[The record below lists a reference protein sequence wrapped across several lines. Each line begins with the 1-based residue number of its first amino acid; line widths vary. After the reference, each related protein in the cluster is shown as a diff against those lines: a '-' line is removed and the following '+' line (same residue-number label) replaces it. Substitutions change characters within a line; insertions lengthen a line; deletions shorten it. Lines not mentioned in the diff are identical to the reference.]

1 MKKKLNYIVPSIGD
15 VLLVA
20 LFLAMSFSPKFVL
33 LGDADTGWHIRIGEF
48 ILDNFFIPDH
58 DIFSYVTPPL
68 PWTTAEW
75 LSEVIMAVL
84 HGAFGLNGVVIFFAF
99 LISLIYYLLFR
110 MIRRYKGNILI
121 DIFIILI
128 VIVSSMLHWLARPHI
143 ISAVLFLISY
153 YILDNFQDNNNKN
166 YLYLLPPIMLCWV
179 NLHGAFISG
188 FILIGI
194 YLISNS
200 IIFFISNGTKKEESK
215 KKTKILS
222 LIALLCILISFL
234 NPHGYN
240 IFVYPFKVLSNQY
253 LMDHIIEFLSP
264 NFHEFSV
271 IPFRYLLLLVITII
285 AITRNELKF
294 TELFLILLFTNM
306 ALYSARYILLFSV
319 VVAPILSRHCK
330 LLFKQLK
337 GKAINWLQKKSEE
350 IAAIDATSRG
360 YLWVIPLALIFPL
373 VFGGGL
379 DHRFDDKKKPVAAV
393 EFLKKEFLKGNMF
406 NEYAFGGYI
415 VYSAYPQYKVF
426 IHGKID
432 WRGEEKFK
440 EYYKIALFESGWE
453 DLIEKY
459 NINWIIFD
467 TDSALSRFLKE
478 RNDWR
483 IIYTDKVASIFVRNV
498 SDNFDIIKKY
508 CQPLSPAN

>member
-20 LFLAMSFSPKFVL
+20 LFLAMSFSPKFIL
-33 LGDADTGWHIRIGEF
+33 LGDVDTGWHIRIGEF

-68 PWTTAEW
+68 PWIVPEW

-84 HGAFGLNGVVIFFAF
+84 HRASGLNGVVIFFAF

-110 MIRRYKGNILI
+110 MIRQYQGNIII
-121 DIFIILI
+121 DVIIILF
-128 VIVSSMLHWLARPHI
+128 VIVSSMIHWLARPHI

-153 YILDNFQDNNNKN
+153 YILDNFQENNNKN

-179 NLHGAFISG
+179 NLHGAFVSG
-188 FILIGI
+188 FLLIGI
-194 YLISNS
+194 YLISGF
-200 IIFFISNGTKKEESK
+200 IIFLISNGTKKEEFK
-215 KKTKILS
+215 TKTKILS

-253 LMDHIIEFLSP
+253 LMDHIIEFMSP
-264 NFHEFSV
+264 NFHQLSV
-271 IPFRYLLLLVITII
+271 IPFKYLLLFVITVI
-285 AITRNELKF
+285 ALTRNKLKL
-294 TELFLILLFTNM
+294 TEIFLTVLFTNM
-306 ALYSARYILLFSV
+306 ALYSARYILLFSI

-330 LLFKQLK
+330 LLFKQIK
-337 GKAINWLQKKSEE
+337 GKFIDFLQEKASGIE
-350 IAAIDATSRG
+350 AIDSLARG
-360 YLWVIPLALIFPL
+360 YLWVLPLALIISL
-373 VFGGGL
+373 VFSGGL
-379 DHRFDDKKKPVAAV
+379 DHRFDEEKKPVAAV
-393 EFLKKEFLKGNMF
+393 EFLKKEPLKGNMF

-426 IHGKID
+426 IHGKTD
-432 WRGEEKFK
+432 WRGEEKMK
-440 EYYKIALFESGWE
+440 EYYKVAHFESGWE
-453 DLIEKY
+453 DVIEKY
-459 NINWIIFD
+459 NINWIIFN

-478 RNDWR
+478 RKDWYL
-483 IIYTDKVASIFVRNV
+483 IYTDKVASIFVRNV
-498 SDNFDIIKKY
+498 PENIEIIQKY
-508 CQPLSPAN
+508 QIPYSLAE